1 VQKRGKNEENVPPAA
16 VDDLFTSSTQTK
28 CNSVKSAPNSPNKR
42 RQAASHYDIDS
53 SPRKK
58 HGIAVSHCTPMP
70 AEERGLLFDEHTNV
84 QAIESQVIEVVS
96 EANIPEVIEPTLVRG
111 RRKALKA
118 AKEIVVVEIAEPLV
132 RLSREMQQTAGN

>member
-1 VQKRGKNEENVPPAA
+1 MPKRGQNEENVPPAA

-28 CNSVKSAPNSPNKR
+28 CNSIKSAPNSPNKR

-58 HGIAVSHCTPMP
+58 HGVAVSHCTPMP
-70 AEERGLLFDEHTNV
+70 AEERGLLFDEHTNI
-84 QAIESQVIEVVS
+84 QAIESQVVEVVS
-96 EANIPEVIEPTLVRG
+96 IPEVVKPTLVRG

-118 AKEIVVVEIAEPLV
+118 AKGTVVVEITEPTV
-132 RLSREMQQTAGN
+132 KTVGS